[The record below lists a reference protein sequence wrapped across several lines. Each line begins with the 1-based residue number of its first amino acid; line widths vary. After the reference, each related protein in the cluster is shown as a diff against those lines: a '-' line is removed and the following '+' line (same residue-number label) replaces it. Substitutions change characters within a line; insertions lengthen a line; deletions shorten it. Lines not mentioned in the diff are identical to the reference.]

1 MVATF
6 RLKRKN
12 KKQTPTFDK
21 CTGRQNSILYWTS
34 NPKLGE
40 SADIVCVNQWC
51 SLHGPALMGKSTVEF
66 QGDNIVL
73 LTVSNGILGDVT
85 VFNSILS
92 W

>member
-21 CTGRQNSILYWTS
+21 CTGRQNSILYWNS
-34 NPKLGE
+34 KLGE
-40 SADIVCVNQWC
+40 SADSVCVNQWC